1 MDIVDF
7 HHVALPTKDLAR
19 SAEFNRECFRLKPVE
34 RPPFKTT
41 GAWLSAG
48 AKILHIILN
57 EDGLFRGHSRL
68 DTGDGHFAMNVRD
81 FEVAVDE
88 LKAHGFR
95 EDLPDGDPKRLVVVR
110 NSPAGFLQAYVLDPD
125 LNLIEINSA
134 A

>member
-7 HHVALPTKDLAR
+7 HHVALVTRDLPR
-19 SAEFNRECFRLKPVE
+19 SVAFYRECFRLEPVE
-34 RPPFKTT
+34 RPAFKTT
-41 GAWLSAG
+41 GAWFQAG

-57 EDGLFRGHSRL
+57 QDGLFHGHSRL

-81 FEVAVDE
+81 FEVAVGE
-88 LKAHGFR
+88 LKAFGFR

-110 NSPAGFLQAYVLDPD
+110 NSPAGFLQAYILDPD
-125 LNLIEINSA
+125 LNMIEINSA